1 MSTLTIKNLPPEL
14 YERLKQSAERNRRS
28 LNREII
34 VCLEKALLERPRDT
48 EEILKR
54 VTALRKQLRVRPL
67 TEEILRQAKNEG
79 RP

>member
-1 MSTLTIKNLPPEL
+1 MPTLTIKNLPPEL

-34 VCLEKALLERPRDT
+34 VCLEKALLERPREP
-48 EEILKR
+48 EELLKR
-54 VTALRKQLRVRPL
+54 IAMLRKQLHVTPL
-67 TEEILRQAKNEG
+67 TEEILSQAKSEG